1 MRDFV
6 DHLSKRKIFC
16 SPWHLDETIIRPTS
30 PMAIQTDN
38 LVMAALSV
46 VNDHPPNSI
55 QPPLANGIHLRFGF
69 APERGFPWYGY
80 YLFRRP
86 HLASDRQCLQ
96 PKFNRDWKPGPWSG
110 VQAEFAGGVFRS
122 EAPLVFLD
130 QFPPT
135 ASPEFDLRSRKYL
148 RFELPAGERAR
159 EFQVKL
165 GMLGEKGGNG
175 PRPTKK
181 CVTFAKLKPDFCSA
195 EFAVTKVK
203 FTALGDGYEPIRN
216 CEVRL
221 IQGTAALVCP
231 GQLLVRPPV
240 RAFSV
245 EIDLIQTTASAEFV
259 ALGARENVVDR
270 KRVSARKGK
279 QTIKLSGGAIASVKI
294 VAPKGGTFVLCFCYT
309 TESPDTSVLGP
320 IKLRGFDGEVSVAE
334 TAISGHAGDIVTALL
349 AADTM
354 TSLEIESGPAALI
367 DICTVAIAQDLG
379 RGWTPLINQ
388 PLCLPV
394 EHADYPCPGK
404 PGTFA
409 QAASLAQSRIHYG
422 PASNWAGQNF
432 ANLNSILKDLVVGGL
447 AGGAMEGRTNSYP
460 AASPDDP
467 GLPEFHPLE
476 AALLGSLNPAVAMM
490 LGLYWVDGTAQ
501 PGATYDYLVMAD
513 HAGQFHGNP
522 TEALAALTAVAPQT
536 PLSSDVDVWIT
547 FGKTLEAE
555 PPLAPPIAPR
565 VFALPGAIT
574 GGNAPASSLPL
585 LPLGG
590 RNMAGLTWQIN
601 ATPDG
606 TLLPDAPIG
615 YHLWRAVLGE
625 TEPSSPPPSSAYD
638 LLTADRLL
646 VATETPLP
654 SNVTPERASDWP
666 PIPVKAFDPGL
677 PDGWYSYCLSA
688 VDIFGRHSALG
699 QPGAWLQW
707 SPPPD
712 PKPWYYIDP
721 PADTQINSFAVRLL
735 DKSAPP
741 RVPGVEADA
750 LDPADKMLLRD
761 AAFNTWWTAI
771 EPAWWNS
778 LGANQDN
785 VLPLRVRWKWTA
797 SQMLQAPDTKEFRIY
812 FHPGLN
818 PPAPD
823 YTNPLDWQD
832 RIYFVNYS
840 DPKHVSVTTDDD
852 GLPLR
857 LYEVLLPVP
866 GGPAFS
872 GVPLAPSESDP
883 IVYAHVSVSAADD
896 KQHTVDN
903 SKWSS
908 SPWGNRPGNEGKVGT
923 PAKIYRVLR
932 SKPPA
937 PVAVDDSDKVWATK
951 ADYHSR
957 SYYTFRWPKSGTY
970 KAHIFRAL
978 DDTLFQTD
986 WELRKQGV
994 ASLTPTDL
1002 DKFPIPTWT
1011 QPTRDAIA
1019 GELNGLP
1026 IPAATSLFDET
1037 ARAAYA
1043 ALSNNALRT
1052 LAGLPGNE
1060 AAFSQLTYLPL
1071 DPADTSN
1078 ADRLGPDGIDTYTPS
1093 AALCAYTAELDGRAR
1108 NRYFFRAAYVNAALT
1123 IGPLGP
1129 SSPAVYLPNV
1139 APPRTPAIVKV
1150 EGGDRSATITWTI
1163 ANADASGH
1171 YILYRTDDGRRLRD
1185 VRLMDRLVTLA
1196 AGNLNANAAKA
1207 EWTDADGLKGGKTY
1221 FYCLVLVDAEGNE
1234 SAPSKPI
1241 SVNIADLSV
1250 PIAPF
1255 WTEQTWLLERESDNA
1270 LIDWPDDGVVLA
1282 DHTPVLRLS
1291 WITDVEQPVFVL
1303 TRRER
1308 YGQVWSAPPGADQIA
1323 TSTSTAGKYSW
1334 VDGDADPGRL
1344 WEYRVRVRA
1353 PTGVWSSEY
1362 NVLSVGRPVMA
1373 EAG

>member
-1 MRDFV
+1 
-6 DHLSKRKIFC
+6 
-16 SPWHLDETIIRPTS
+16 
-30 PMAIQTDN
+30 MAIQTDN
-38 LVMAALSV
+38 LVMAALGV
-46 VNDHPPNSI
+46 IDDQPPNSI
-55 QPPLANGIHLRFGF
+55 QPKLKKGIHLRFGF

-86 HLASDRQCLQ
+86 HSASDRQCLQ
-96 PKFNRDWKPGPWSG
+96 PRFNRDWKPGPWRG
-110 VQAEFAGGVFRS
+110 VQAEFADGVFS
-122 EAPLVFLD
+122 SDTQLVFLD

-135 ASPEFDLRSRKYL
+135 ASPEFDLQRRKYL

-165 GMLGEKGGNG
+165 GMLGEKGGAG

-195 EFAVTKVK
+195 QFAVTKVE
-203 FTALGDGYEPIRN
+203 FTALGYGYDPIRN

-221 IQGTAALVCP
+221 IQGTAALICP

-240 RAFSV
+240 RASSV
-245 EIDLIQTTASAEFV
+245 EIDLIQTTASAELV
-259 ALGARENVVDR
+259 ALGARENLVDR

-279 QTIKLSGGAIASVKI
+279 QTIKLSGGPIASVKI
-294 VAPKGGTFVLCFCYT
+294 VAPKGGTFLLCFCYT
-309 TESPDTSVLGP
+309 AESPETPLLGP

-334 TAISGHAGDIVTALL
+334 TAISGHAGEIVTALL

-354 TSLEIESGPAALI
+354 TSLEVESGPAALI
-367 DICTVAIAQDLG
+367 DICTVAIAKDLA
-379 RGWTPLINQ
+379 RGWTPLVNQ

-422 PASNWAGQNF
+422 PAANWAGQNF
-432 ANLNSILKDLVVGGL
+432 ANLNSMLKDLVVGGP

-460 AASPDDP
+460 AATPDDP
-467 GLPEFHPLE
+467 GLPKFHPLE

-501 PGATYDYLVMAD
+501 PGATSDYLVMAD
-513 HAGQFHGNP
+513 HAGQFHGDP
-522 TEALAALTAVAPQT
+522 AAALAALTAVTPQT

-547 FGKTLEAE
+547 FGKKLEAE

-585 LPLGG
+585 GG
-590 RNMAGLTWQIN
+590 RNMAGLTWQIS

-606 TLLPDAPIG
+606 SLLPDAPIG

-625 TEPSSPPPSSAYD
+625 SEPSSPPPSSAYD

-646 VATETPLP
+646 VVTETPLP

-699 QPGAWLQW
+699 PPGAWLQW

-761 AAFNTWWTAI
+761 AAFNTWWSAI
-771 EPAWWNS
+771 EPTWWNS
-778 LGANQDN
+778 LGANQAN

-797 SQMLQAPDTKEFRIY
+797 AEMLQAPDTKEFRIY
-812 FHPGLN
+812 FNGHPGTD
-818 PPAPD
+818 PPGPD
-823 YTNPLDWQD
+823 HTNPANWQD
-832 RIYFVNYS
+832 RIYVVKYA
-840 DPKHVSVTTDDD
+840 DPDHVSLTIDAD

-866 GGPAFS
+866 GEAFP
-872 GVPLAPSESDP
+872 GVPLAPSETEP

-896 KQHTVDN
+896 KPHTPDN
-903 SKWSS
+903 PKWASGI
-908 SPWGNRPGNEGKVGT
+908 WGNPGNEGKVGT

-937 PVAVDDSDKVWATK
+937 PVAVDDSEKVWATK

-970 KAHIFRAL
+970 KTHIFRAL

-986 WELRKQGV
+986 WELRKQG
-994 ASLTPTDL
+994 APSLNPTDL

-1019 GELNGLP
+1019 GELNKLP
-1026 IPAATSLFDET
+1026 IPAAAALFDET
-1037 ARAAYA
+1037 ARATYA

-1078 ADRLGPDGIDTYTPS
+1078 ADRVGPDGTDTYTPN
-1093 AALCAYTAELDGRAR
+1093 AALCAYTAELDGRAT

-1123 IGPLGP
+1123 VGPLGP
-1129 SSPAVYLPNV
+1129 SSPPVYLPKV
-1139 APPRTPAIVKV
+1139 EPPRTPVITKILGGNRAI
-1150 EGGDRSATITWTI
+1150 TLTW
-1163 ANADASGH
+1163 AVNREPDLAE
-1171 YILYRTDDGRRLRD
+1171 YRVYRTDDERRARD
-1185 VRLMDRLVTLA
+1185 VRKMEK
-1196 AGNLNANAAKA
+1196 AGSVPQSVATIPMVAWIDSDNL
-1207 EWTDADGLKGGKTY
+1207 LGGQTY
-1221 FYCLVLVDAEGNE
+1221 FYRVTATDTSGNESMPSDAEAAVVVDTAIPPAPTWTEETWLTQREADNELFAWPPDGVIPPGHKPVLQLKWQSETPQPRFVVTRKRRGERGWSEPNAVANKMPAEPDTFVLVD
-1234 SAPSKPI
+1234 P
-1241 SVNIADLSV
+1241 
-1250 PIAPF
+1250 
-1255 WTEQTWLLERESDNA
+1255 
-1270 LIDWPDDGVVLA
+1270 
-1282 DHTPVLRLS
+1282 
-1291 WITDVEQPVFVL
+1291 
-1303 TRRER
+1303 
-1308 YGQVWSAPPGADQIA
+1308 
-1323 TSTSTAGKYSW
+1323 
-1334 VDGDADPGRL
+1334 DADSTFESSYRL
-1344 WEYRVRVRA
+1344 QLRSSS
-1353 PTGVWSSEY
+1353 GVWSTEEAIIAVALPIPPPDFS
-1362 NVLSVGRPVMA
+1362 SV
-1373 EAG
+1373 EDEQ

>member
-1 MRDFV
+1 
-6 DHLSKRKIFC
+6 
-16 SPWHLDETIIRPTS
+16 
-30 PMAIQTDN
+30 MAIQTDH
-38 LVMAALSV
+38 LVMATLGV
-46 VNDHPPNSI
+46 VDDQPPNPI
-55 QPPLANGIHLRFGF
+55 QPKLKKGIHLRFAF

-86 HLASDRQCLQ
+86 HAVSDRQCLQ
-96 PKFNRDWKPGPWSG
+96 PKFDRDWKPGPSPG
-110 VQAEFAGGVFRS
+110 IQADFSGGVFS
-122 EAPLVFLD
+122 SDVHLAFLD

-148 RFELPAGERAR
+148 RFELLAGDRVR
-159 EFQVKL
+159 EFHVKL
-165 GMLGEKGGNG
+165 GLLGKKGEDV
-175 PRPTKK
+175 PRPQKK
-181 CVTFAKLKPDFCSA
+181 CVSFAKRKPGFCSA
-195 EFAVTKVK
+195 LFALSKVEFA
-203 FTALGDGYEPIRN
+203 ASGLGRNAIKN
-216 CEVRL
+216 CEIRL
-221 IQGTAALVCP
+221 IQGIAGLVCP
-231 GQLLVRPPV
+231 GQLIVRPPS

-245 EIDLIQTTASAEFV
+245 EIDLIQSSASAELIALDARGKGVDRKTASAC
-259 ALGARENVVDR
+259 
-270 KRVSARKGK
+270 KGK
-279 QTIKLSGGAIASVKI
+279 QTIELSGGGIASVKI
-294 VAPKGGTFVLCFCYT
+294 VAPKGGTFLLCFCYT
-309 TESPDTSVLGP
+309 TESPKTPLLGP
-320 IKLRGFDGEVSVAE
+320 IKLRGFDGEVPVAE

-367 DICTVAIAQDLG
+367 DICTVAITQDLA
-379 RGWTPLINQ
+379 RGWTPLFNQ

-404 PGTFA
+404 PATFV

-422 PASNWAGQNF
+422 PAVNWAGQNF
-432 ANLNSILKDLVVGGL
+432 ADLNSILKDLVVGGP
-447 AGGAMEGRTNSYP
+447 AGGAMEDRKNSYP
-460 AASPDDP
+460 AATTDDP
-467 GLPEFHPLE
+467 GMPEFHPLE

-490 LGLYWVDGTAQ
+490 LGLYWVDDSAQ

-513 HAGQFHGNP
+513 HAGQFHGDP
-522 TEALAALTAVAPQT
+522 MAALAALTVVTPQT

-547 FGKTLEAE
+547 FGKKLEAE
-555 PPLAPPIAPR
+555 PPLAPPASPR
-565 VFALPGAIT
+565 VYALPGAIT

-585 LPLGG
+585 GG
-590 RNMAGLTWQIN
+590 RNMAGLTWQID
-601 ATPDG
+601 ATPEG

-625 TEPSSPPPSSAYD
+625 NEPSNPPPSPAYD

-654 SNVTPERASDWP
+654 SDVTPERASDWP
-666 PIPVKAFDPGL
+666 PFPVKAFDPGL

-699 QPGAWLQW
+699 LPGAWLQW

-721 PADTQINSFAVRLL
+721 PADTQINPFAVRLL

-818 PPAPD
+818 PPTPD
-823 YTNPLDWQD
+823 YTNPLDWEE
-832 RIYFVNYS
+832 RIYVVDYA
-840 DPKHVSVTTDDD
+840 DHVSLTLDAD

-857 LYEVLLPVP
+857 LYELLLPVP
-866 GGPAFS
+866 GGPAFP
-872 GVPLAPSESDP
+872 GVPLAPSEIDP
-883 IVYAHVSVSAADD
+883 IVYAHVSVSAAVD
-896 KQHTVDN
+896 KQHTADN

-937 PVAVDDSDKVWATK
+937 PVGVDDSDKVWATK

-986 WELRKQGV
+986 WERRQQGP
-994 ASLTPTDL
+994 ASLNPLDL

-1019 GELNGLP
+1019 AELNNLP
-1026 IPAATSLFDET
+1026 IPAVSALFDET

-1060 AAFSQLTYLPL
+1060 AAFSQLSYLPL
-1071 DPADTSN
+1071 DPADTTN
-1078 ADRLGPDGIDTYTPS
+1078 ADRAGPDGTETYIPN
-1093 AALCAYTAELDGRAR
+1093 AALCAYAAELDGRAT

-1123 IGPLGP
+1123 VGPLGP
-1129 SSPAVYLPNV
+1129 SSPAVYLPKV
-1139 APPRTPAIVKV
+1139 MPPRTPAIVKIAS
-1150 EGGDRSATITWTI
+1150 GDRCATITWTT
-1163 ANADASGH
+1163 ANVDASGQ
-1171 YILYRTDDGRRLRD
+1171 YLLYRTKEDRRLRD
-1185 VRLMDRLVTLA
+1185 VRLMEQVATIKAVALDPGT
-1196 AGNLNANAAKA
+1196 AKA
-1207 EWTDADGLKGGKTY
+1207 DWTDRYLVGGHTY
-1221 FYCLVLVDAEGNE
+1221 HYCLVLIDADGNA
-1234 SAPSKPI
+1234 STPSKPASLFVPDEI
-1241 SVNIADLSV
+1241 PPSPAAWTAQDWMIQDVNS
-1250 PIAPF
+1250 
-1255 WTEQTWLLERESDNA
+1255 NA
-1270 LIDWPDDGVVLA
+1270 LIAWPTDGVVPA
-1282 DHTPVLRLS
+1282 GYRPTLRLKWEAS
-1291 WITDVEQPVFVL
+1291 TVGLSFVISRSELRRPGWHLVARGDGALYAGAQPGEFVCVDPDANPVVDL
-1303 TRRER
+1303 QYRIRVCNAAGLWSRE
-1308 YGQVWSAPPGADQIA
+1308 YTMQQIA
-1323 TSTSTAGKYSW
+1323 SPNPPFSN
-1334 VDGDADPGRL
+1334 P
-1344 WEYRVRVRA
+1344 
-1353 PTGVWSSEY
+1353 
-1362 NVLSVGRPVMA
+1362 
-1373 EAG
+1373 